1 MDSPLARS
9 VDELAVAL
17 GESDS
22 QVRFLHLDKEVDTRC
37 FELVSLEVEL
47 VQYSSVLVHR

>member
-22 QVRFLHLDKEVDTRC
+22 QARFLHLDKEVDTRC

-47 VQYSSVLVHR
+47 V